1 VPMVRPCRD
10 DEQSALLHIINAA
23 AQRYRGV
30 IPDDCWHEPY
40 MHADELAHEVAAG
53 VKFWGA
59 ELDAALVG
67 VMGMQ
72 QVLDVALIRHAYVA
86 PEVQGRGLG
95 GLLLRKLCAQQPRP
109 VLVGTWAAATWTIR
123 FYERHGFCLAAS
135 ITQWIKSQP
144 LFDWLYAAYENTHR
158 SAREIAGARSRKSA
172 YGRPSIR

>member
-10 DEQSALLHIINAA
+10 DEQSTLLHIVNAA

-95 GLLLRKLCAQQPRP
+95 GLLLRELCAQQPRP
-109 VLVGTWAAATWTIR
+109 VLVGTWAAATWAIR
-123 FYERHGFCLAAS
+123 FYERHGFCLAANDE
-135 ITQWIKSQP
+135 KAV
-144 LFDWLYAAYENTHR
+144 LL
-158 SAREIAGARSRKSA
+158 RKYWSVPERQIEA
-172 YGRPSIR
+172 SVVLRKL

>member
-1 VPMVRPCRD
+1 MGLRGIRLVCHCEADIVLTVRLCQD
-10 DEQSALLHIINAA
+10 KEQSALLRIINAA

-40 MHADELAHEVAAG
+40 MRVDELAHEMAAG
-53 VKFWGA
+53 VTFWGA

-95 GLLLRKLCAQQPRP
+95 GLLLRRLCAQEPRSI
-109 VLVGTWAAATWTIR
+109 LVGTWAAATWAIR
-123 FYERHGFCLAAS
+123 FYERYGFCRTANDETAS
-135 ITQWIKSQP
+135 
-144 LFDWLYAAYENTHR
+144 LL
-158 SAREIAGARSRKSA
+158 RKYWSVPE
-172 YGRPSIR
+172 RQIETSVVLRKL